1 VTILRQDFGAIELA
15 KLFQFQSEVICY
27 IIIPMKTKIETSE
40 APSAPG
46 LLSQAVVSNGIIYVA
61 GQIHSTS
68 DGKLVEGSTEEKV
81 HQIMK
86 NLAAILKAAGADFS
100 HVLKVNIYVTDISEL
115 PKLNEVYKTYFTTEP
130 LPVREAVCVKAL
142 PLGASIEISLIASKE

>member
-1 VTILRQDFGAIELA
+1 
-15 KLFQFQSEVICY
+15 
-27 IIIPMKTKIETSE
+27 MKTKIETTN
-40 APSAPG
+40 APLAPG

-61 GQIHSTS
+61 GQIHNTTE
-68 DGKLVEGSTEEKV
+68 GILIEGSTEEKV

-100 HVLKVNIYVTDISEL
+100 NVVKVNVYVTDISEL

-142 PLGASIEISLIASKE
+142 PLGASIEISLIAEKS